1 MEEREAQSLKRDA
14 GWGPGGE
21 CYVAKVIAGF
31 QECRVSDHGMVVGHG
46 YVVDGCVGCHYSSA
60 IAVVRSNGLDQYGL
74 DRPVGDA
81 PDIVWAVVDDCLV
94 DGVGGECLGS
104 VHDQGVLEFC

>member
-21 CYVAKVIAGF
+21 CYVAEVIAGF
-31 QECRVSDHGMVVGHG
+31 QECRVSDHGIVVGHG
-46 YVVDGCVGCHYSSA
+46 YVVDGRVGRHCSSPV
-60 IAVVRSNGLDQYGL
+60 AVVWSDDLDQYGL

-81 PDIVWAVVDDCLV
+81 PEIVGAPVDAYP
-94 DGVGGECLGS
+94 S
-104 VHDQGVLEFC
+104 VPGLEIGADLEVSASELLR